1 MRTIA
6 FATLVAVVLAAS
18 TAAHAGFGAPGQT
31 PKSPGFK
38 PLHSPAAPKPASP
51 APKAYGAPATPK
63 PPEAFKPYEP
73 WKPGSVYGKPK

>member
-1 MRTIA
+1 MKKIA
-6 FATLVAVVLAAS
+6 LVGLVALAVAGS
-18 TAAHAGFGAPGQT
+18 TTAHAGFGAPGQT

-38 PLHSPAAPKPASP
+38 PLPSPSAPKPASP
-51 APKAYGAPATPK
+51 APKAFGAPATPK